1 MGCEIKGRE
10 IGRIYSL
17 ILMAYSILFL
27 FTKKHSLLLMS
38 VFQTYFRSN
47 LVEGLQRLK
56 LVIHSDYAIVDGISF
71 ALM

>member
-1 MGCEIKGRE
+1 
-10 IGRIYSL
+10 
-17 ILMAYSILFL
+17 
-27 FTKKHSLLLMS
+27 MS